1 MRKFHFICVGLLLC
15 SLLSGIARADT
26 FQLSNGEAVTGEVV
40 SFNEGGLVLRLP
52 DNKYSDRIPWT
63 KFNQADLKK
72 LSENPKIAP
81 LVEPFIEVSEKER
94 MQKTAID
101 IKPVPRLERPADQ
114 SLIGALFSSSVGI
127 FMLLA
132 FYAANIYAGYE
143 VAVFRGQPKILVC
156 GLAAVLP
163 VIAPIVFLCLPT
175 KVATSSEEGYLTE
188 PAGSAASYSVPNP
201 EAEQA
206 AAAAAAAEQ
215 QAAAGG
221 LHLAASQSHGGG
233 ALPQTQTFQR
243 GAFTFNRRFF
253 ETKFSNFF
261 GVVRREADK
270 DMVMVVK
277 AARGTYVA
285 QRVSRITTNDMH
297 LDVHKGTASEEV
309 MVPFSE
315 IQEVQL
321 KHKDA

>member
-1 MRKFHFICVGLLLC
+1 VRKFHFICAGLLLC
-15 SLLSGIARADT
+15 SLLSGIAWADT
-26 FQLSNGEAVTGEVV
+26 FQLSDGQVVTGEVV
-40 SFNEGGLVLRLP
+40 TFSESGLKLRLP
-52 DNKYSDRIPWT
+52 DGKYSDSIPWA

-72 LSENPKIAP
+72 LAENPKIAP
-81 LVEPFIEVSEKER
+81 LVEPFIEVTEEER
-94 MQKTAID
+94 KQKTAVD

-114 SLIGALFSSSVGI
+114 SLIGALFSSSVGL
-127 FMLLA
+127 FLLLA
-132 FYAANIYAGYE
+132 FYGANIYAGYE
-143 VAVFRGQPKILVC
+143 VAVFRAQPKLLVC

-163 VIAPIVFLCLPT
+163 VIGPIVFLCLPT
-175 KVATSSEEGYLTE
+175 KIAKASEEGSLAE
-188 PAGSAASYSVPNP
+188 AAEAAPSYSVPNP

-206 AAAAAAAEQ
+206 AAAAAEQ
-215 QAAAGG
+215 QAAGG
-221 LHLAASQSHGGG
+221 LHLAASSGHGGS

-270 DMVMVVK
+270 DLVMVIK

-285 QRVSRITTNDMH
+285 QRVTRITTNDMH
-297 LDVHKGTASEEV
+297 LEVHKGPASEEV